1 MHVSLSKNI
10 MKTNSLQKNIQKDWK
25 QLPVGEVFT
34 FVKSYAYS
42 RDNLTNGLISK
53 DTIGN
58 IHYGDIHSTYNSP
71 NIDVSKIEIPLI
83 KDRDFNPDKDTLLK
97 DGDLVMSDAS
107 EDYEGVGVTVSI
119 HGVGNKKVVGGL
131 HTFVLRDE
139 KGLTNEYYRQYIF
152 RNPEIRNTMQKIANG
167 VSVYG
172 ISKTAVSKI
181 KLPLPSLPEQ
191 NRIVSVLETWDK
203 AIEKLSKKIEVKKQI
218 KKGLMQDLLT
228 GKKRLKG
235 FSEKWKNVILD
246 DVMSSFSTGLNPRDN
261 FKLGFGKNYYV
272 TIKNISNG
280 HLDFLNA
287 EMVDDIALKLINKR
301 SKLSKND
308 IIMSSIGNVGESY
321 LLQEDPKGWDIN
333 ESVFCLKPNVKII
346 NPKFLYF
353 TIISSETKKYFENNI
368 TGSSFRSIKMKEL
381 KNMPIIIPEIN
392 EQNAIAEILTTSDNE
407 IQELEKK
414 LQIIKEQKKYLLNNL
429 ITGTIRTPETLSTKL
444 TK

>member
-1 MHVSLSKNI
+1 
-10 MKTNSLQKNIQKDWK
+10 MKTNQSQKNIQKDWK
-25 QLPVGEVFT
+25 QLSVGEVFT

-53 DTIGN
+53 DAIGN

-83 KDRDFNPDKDTLLK
+83 KDRDFNPDKNTLLK

-119 HGVGNKKVVGGL
+119 HGIGNKKVVGGL

-172 ISKTAVSKI
+172 ISKTTVSKI
-181 KLPLPSLPEQ
+181 KLPLPPLSEQ

-203 AIEKLSKKIEVKKQI
+203 TIEKLSKKIEVKKQLKI
-218 KKGLMQDLLT
+218 SLMQGLLT
-228 GKKRLKG
+228 GKVRLPG
-235 FSEKWKNVILD
+235 FVEKWKTISLG
-246 DVMSSFSTGLNPRDN
+246 DVLKERNERDVESDKLLLYSLTIEDGVCPKGERYDRSFLVKSD
-261 FKLGFGKNYYV
+261 
-272 TIKNISNG
+272 
-280 HLDFLNA
+280 
-287 EMVDDIALKLINKR
+287 
-301 SKLSKND
+301 SKVYKKTYKND
-308 IIMSSIGNVGESY
+308 IVYNPANLRYGAIAHNKNENPVLLSPIYQVLFIKNEKETNIDFIGQLLTWERQIRKMSAYAEGTLIERM
-321 LLQEDPKGWDIN
+321 E
-333 ESVFCLKPNVKII
+333 VKIDSF
-346 NPKFLYF
+346 K
-353 TIISSETKKYFENNI
+353 TIQIDIPNKK
-368 TGSSFRSIKMKEL
+368 
-381 KNMPIIIPEIN
+381 
-392 EQNAIAEILTTSDNE
+392 EQDAIASVLNTANKEITLLE
-407 IQELEKK
+407 EKLLFIQE
-414 LQIIKEQKKYLLNNL
+414 QKRYLLNNL